1 MFSILFLEFLSFYN
15 KFVVA
20 MDSRN
25 DDLRP
30 FLRLTDSYGLQN
42 TQFLIFKRQREIEK
56 LGNWGKTNWESLGVT
71 P

>member
-1 MFSILFLEFLSFYN
+1 MSSILFLEFLSFYN

-30 FLRLTDSYGLQN
+30 FPKIDRELWVAEHTVPHFQQTQRNRRVRELGQN
-42 TQFLIFKRQREIEK
+42 
-56 LGNWGKTNWESLGVT
+56 
-71 P
+71 

>member
-1 MFSILFLEFLSFYN
+1 MSSILFLEFLSFYN

-30 FLRLTDSYGLQN
+30 FPKIDR
-42 TQFLIFKRQREIEK
+42 
-56 LGNWGKTNWESLGVT
+56 
-71 P
+71 